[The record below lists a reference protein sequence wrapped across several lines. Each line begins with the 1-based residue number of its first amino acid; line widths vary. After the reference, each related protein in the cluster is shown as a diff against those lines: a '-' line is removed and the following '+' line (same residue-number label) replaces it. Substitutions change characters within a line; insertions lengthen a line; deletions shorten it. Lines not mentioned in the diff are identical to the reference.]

1 MSTNQKNSGVRF
13 WVWIVFAFILG
24 AVVGFV
30 AGAGTVIVL
39 SAVLTATTAY
49 AQ

>member
-1 MSTNQKNSGVRF
+1 VDVNRKYFGLRF

-30 AGAGTVIVL
+30 AGVGTVIVL
-39 SAVLTATTAY
+39 TAMTDY
-49 AQ
+49 APS